1 MKNPFTKEVTVLG
14 IVDDKLFIAPIFA
27 GDDIYTATID
37 DHNKSYL
44 LAAGIV
50 EFGSIGD
57 IVDICESEISNL

>member
-1 MKNPFTKEVTVLG
+1 MKNSFAKEVTVLG

-27 GDDIYTATID
+27 SDSIYTATID

-44 LAAGIV
+44 LAAGVV

-57 IVDICESEISNL
+57 IVDIFESEISNL

>member
-27 GDDIYTATID
+27 GDSIHTATID

-44 LAAGIV
+44 LAAGVV
-50 EFGSIGD
+50 EFVSIGD
-57 IVDICESEISNL
+57 IVDISESEMSNL